1 MRVVEHPTARFRHT
15 PGDYGV
21 GAEWDLYRDTPAVTP
36 EPRLVRLPM
45 EYEELIFTKPQ

>member
-15 PGDYGV
+15 HGDYG
-21 GAEWDLYRDTPAVTP
+21 GRAEWDLYRDTPAVTP
-36 EPRLVRLPM
+36 EPRLVWLPM